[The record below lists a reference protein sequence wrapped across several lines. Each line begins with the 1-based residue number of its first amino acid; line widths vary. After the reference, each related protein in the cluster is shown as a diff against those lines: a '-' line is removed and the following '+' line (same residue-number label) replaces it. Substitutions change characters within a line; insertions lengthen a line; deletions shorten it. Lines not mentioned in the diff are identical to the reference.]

1 MSKHNEHSIK
11 EAIELLLKAYK
22 LDDRLA
28 EKKLISS
35 WETVMGKMIAKHTM
49 DLSTLRRA

>member
-22 LDDRLA
+22 LDDRA
-28 EKKLISS
+28 CI
-35 WETVMGKMIAKHTM
+35 ETKHGFGG
-49 DLSTLRRA
+49 